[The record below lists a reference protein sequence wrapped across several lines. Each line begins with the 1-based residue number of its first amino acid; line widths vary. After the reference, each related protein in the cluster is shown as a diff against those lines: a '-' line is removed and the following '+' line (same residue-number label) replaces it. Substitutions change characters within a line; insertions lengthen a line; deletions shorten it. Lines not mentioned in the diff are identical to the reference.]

1 MVATGPKSTSKTD
14 DRNDPLPVFSFL
26 VDFGFGGQAFFKSVS
41 GLRYET
47 EVVPV
52 RAGGVNDTTYQLVGA
67 TKWSNLVLKQG
78 FTKSSKLITWRE
90 SWIRP
95 AAGDAGL
102 MPKRYGGTIT
112 QLDTALNPQAVW
124 TFVRGWPCK
133 WDVSEFDASKNELA
147 IETLEIAHDGL
158 TFSQAGSAPK

>member
-1 MVATGPKSTSKTD
+1 MAENL
-14 DRNDPLPVFSFL
+14 RNDPLPVFSFL
-26 VDFGFGGQAFFKSVS
+26 VELSFGGQAYFKSVS

-52 RAGGVNDTTYQLVGA
+52 RAGGVNDTTYNLVGA

-78 FTKSSKLITWRE
+78 FTKASKLIQWRQE
-90 SWIRP
+90 WITGSKMTR
-95 AAGDAGL
+95 
-102 MPKRYGGTIT
+102 MGGTIT
-112 QLDTALNPQAVW
+112 QLDTALQPKAKW

-133 WDVSEFDASKNELA
+133 WDISEFDASKNELA

-158 TFSQAGSAPK
+158 TFSPV